1 MIVLNSPKDAKSL
14 KTGDQFT
21 IEVDDMDPRLPDES
35 DGDFERRSEKAR
47 AEMEAIF
54 AAVDEAMADFNA
66 TQDADVILASEEE
79 CARCVDFVETAL
91 RNETLE
97 DAVKS
102 LRKADF
108 IAYAKMKGIDHRG
121 REAEIAARI
130 KDALE

>member
-14 KTGDQFT
+14 KPGDQFT
-21 IEVDDMDPRLPDES
+21 IEVDGMDPRLPDES

-47 AEMEAIF
+47 AEIEAIF
-54 AAVDEAMADFNA
+54 AAVDEALADFSA
-66 TQDADVILASEEE
+66 TQDANVILASEEE
-79 CARCVDFVETAL
+79 CDRCVHVVETAL
-91 RNETLE
+91 RTMTVEE
-97 DAVKS
+97 AVKS

-108 IAYAKMKGIDHRG
+108 IAYAKMRGIDHRG